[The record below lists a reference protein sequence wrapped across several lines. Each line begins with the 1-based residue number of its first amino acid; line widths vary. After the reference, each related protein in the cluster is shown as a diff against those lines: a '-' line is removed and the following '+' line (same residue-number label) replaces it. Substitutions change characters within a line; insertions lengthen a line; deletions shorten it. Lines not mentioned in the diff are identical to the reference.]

1 MKQIKENNQDE
12 LYVEEYRQAW
22 DHFRH
27 MENARTNYINF
38 YFTALFAIFGLYT
51 AIITLDLL
59 KVGDIQIM
67 IGINLLNIF
76 SVFTLYIYI
85 NIVRI
90 GWVLNGYSCVI
101 RELRKLLYKSELM
114 PKNISIRDYLP
125 TEVKQKAFS
134 IQYSAQ
140 ILLKTFMLIINILIA
155 ISILIYYKHFVLWKL
170 ICLLLIWIPIIA
182 IEIIVII
189 NARAQH
195 KKIKG

>member
-1 MKQIKENNQDE
+1 MKQIKEKNYDE
-12 LYVEEYRQAW
+12 LFVEEYRQAW

-59 KVGDIQIM
+59 KVGDIQIL

-90 GWVLNGYSCVI
+90 GWVLNGY
-101 RELRKLLYKSELM
+101 
-114 PKNISIRDYLP
+114 
-125 TEVKQKAFS
+125 
-134 IQYSAQ
+134 
-140 ILLKTFMLIINILIA
+140 
-155 ISILIYYKHFVLWKL
+155 
-170 ICLLLIWIPIIA
+170 
-182 IEIIVII
+182 
-189 NARAQH
+189 
-195 KKIKG
+195 